1 MSHTFWRTT
10 YRDNEQMEMEVS
22 DDAFYAKLKEAQ
34 DTFKKYIKF
43 DPNADYINDTD
54 NQIIAEFGVAPDR
67 YIIPESVNIDI
78 HEAAKYSGIA
88 IHGFQK
94 QLEDDIQMNYGHTA
108 LVSNDDKLLLRML
121 GPIPTFIGTDVPTTY
136 EEMQEI
142 YYGTQIEQLIDSA
155 RDLEYINRDVLEWKE
170 NLRNLLRSEQF
181 WTKFIDRDDDE
192 DSFDVNQYHI
202 DNDIDAAIAGAKI
215 DTSSLTLR
223 ILSNIKKKFTLKKT
237 TAQLAIVDDSIPYSD
252 FPLNVR
258 SFMVKRF
265 ADVLSDE
272 LNQELEKTSV
282 SFMRRPEKY
291 TKDIAGELLPGNVIA
306 YYLPKETISKNWY
319 GVVHELTHIVQSCL
333 KGSVLGIPNS
343 PNIKAVGYVSGGEVY
358 RQDPGEIH
366 AYATADEYLLYDKT
380 RGGEPL
386 IDDEFDDIKSQN
398 FDMFSKR
405 FELYGDDGPNIFW
418 SGEDVQNA
426 RFDAMLSIADFNGK
440 TVLDVGCGF
449 GDFANHCKNKGIK
462 LAGYKGVDIVE
473 GIIEVAKKQ
482 NPEYEFEARD
492 LMKDPLGKDT
502 ADIVIAS
509 GIFALSHRNYN
520 DYVIEMMSVMQYHA
534 KELTIANF
542 LKQNPEANDKGL
554 KYHEPEEMQH
564 LIQYRVTESAQ
575 LKDDYLY
582 DDFIVFIQE
591 VNND

>member
-1 MSHTFWRTT
+1 
-10 YRDNEQMEMEVS
+10 MEMEVS
-22 DDAFYAKLKEAQ
+22 DDAFHAKVKNAR
-34 DTFKKYIKF
+34 DTFRKYMDLRGMDDGQVAVFGISPDRFIIPENIDIDMGVAK
-43 DPNADYINDTD
+43 DYIN
-54 NQIIAEFGVAPDR
+54 
-67 YIIPESVNIDI
+67 
-78 HEAAKYSGIA
+78 AAVHNY
-88 IHGFQK
+88 QK
-94 QLEDDIQMNYGHTA
+94 QLEDDIQTNYGHTA
-108 LVSNDDKLLLRML
+108 FVPSGDKLYVRIL
-121 GPIPTFIGTDVPTTY
+121 GPIPTFARDDTPLTY
-136 EEMQEI
+136 KDMQET
-142 YYGTQIEQLIDSA
+142 YYDAQIEKLIDSA
-155 RDLEYINRDVLEWKE
+155 RDLENINRDVLKWKE
-170 NLRNLLRSEQF
+170 DLRVLLSSEQF
-181 WTKFIDRDDDE
+181 WTKVIERDDDD
-192 DSFDVNQYHI
+192 DSFDINQYHI
-202 DNDIDAAIAGAKI
+202 DNDITAAIAGAKI
-215 DTSSLTLR
+215 DTDSLTLR
-223 ILSNIKKKFTLKKT
+223 IVSNIKKKFTLKKI
-237 TAQLAIVDDSIPYSD
+237 TAQLSITDDSIFYSD

-265 ADVLSDE
+265 ANVLSDE

-282 SFMRRPEKY
+282 SFMKRPEKY

-306 YYLPKETISKNWY
+306 YYLPKESIDKNWY
-319 GVVHELTHIVQSCL
+319 GVVHELTHIVQSHL
-333 KGSVLGIPNS
+333 KGSSLHIPNS
-343 PNIKAVGYVSGGEVY
+343 PNIKAVGYITGGDVY

-366 AYATADEYLLYDKT
+366 AYATAEEYLLYDKA
-380 RGGEPL
+380 RGGDPL

-418 SGEDVQNA
+418 SGADVQNA

-462 LAGYKGVDIVE
+462 LAGYKGIDIVE

-492 LMKDPLGKDT
+492 LMKDPIGKDT

-520 DYVIEMMSVMQYHA
+520 DYVIEMMAVMKYHA

-564 LIQYRVTESAQ
+564 LIQYRVTENAQ